1 MRSGRDDHES
11 DDTAADCDETAT
23 DRDSS
28 TADRDDTDT
37 DCDGSSPPD
46 CPRCGEPIAFLTVSG
61 PMTGSVSPCGCSV
74 PPALVHRED

>member
-11 DDTAADCDETAT
+11 DDTDAC
-23 DRDSS
+23 DSS
-28 TADRDDTDT
+28 TADRDDTAANRD
-37 DCDGSSPPD
+37 DSSPPD
-46 CPRCGEPIAFLTVSG
+46 CPRCGDPIAFLTVSG

>member
-11 DDTAADCDETAT
+11 DDADAC
-23 DRDSS
+23 DSS
-28 TADRDDTDT
+28 TADRDDTDANRDDT
-37 DCDGSSPPD
+37 DANRDDSSPPD
-46 CPRCGEPIAFLTVSG
+46 CPRCGDPIAFLTVSG

>member
-1 MRSGRDDHES
+1 MRSDRDDHES
-11 DDTAADCDETAT
+11 DDTAAD
-23 DRDSS
+23 RDDSA
-28 TADRDDTDT
+28 ADR
-37 DCDGSSPPD
+37 DGSSPPD